1 MKVIK
6 CVYAHR
12 GVMDVAPGSDYIHH
26 DLDVHGPDGGM
37 MIIIILICI
46 NGEHQDQYCSQHEK
60 NHQRSN
66 WPVLHSLPWEEMS
79 FHQFPQNQ
87 TKSQPHP
94 RSSCSPNKPD
104 DDYIDHHH
112 NCDEPD
118 DDHIDHHHNCDYLVM
133 WIVLKIVVVQ
143 MLVGDPDHLFNVT
156 R

>member
-1 MKVIK
+1 M
-6 CVYAHR
+6 CYAHH

-26 DLDVHGPDGGM
+26 DLDVHGPGGG
-37 MIIIILICI
+37 IIIILICI
-46 NGEHQDQYCSQHEK
+46 NGEHQDQYCSQLEK

-79 FHQFPQNQ
+79 FHQFPQNP
-87 TKSQPHP
+87 TKSQLHP
-94 RSSCSPNKPD
+94 RSSCSPNK
-104 DDYIDHHH
+104 
-112 NCDEPD
+112 PD